1 MCYMTDINPWYYTD
15 DSVTIRLACGHTV
28 TASEHDGAMDELQ
41 QVTFWLEPVAEQ
53 RAARHAIAGC
63 DAVISGTRQRVE
75 WCETHGSRFL
85 GKVPDKYSMCLW
97 MQYEDNW
104 NALPEPEAC
113 RHVSKWLSDV

>member
-75 WCETHGSRFL
+75 WCETHEAPKASTGT
-85 GKVPDKYSMCLW
+85 CLSARW
-97 MQYEDNW
+97 FRIVQDCQGM
-104 NALPEPEAC
+104 PTEPSEC
-113 RHVSKWLSDV
+113 LFVSKWLSDV